1 MLRAINQN
9 STKVVKSLKQQ
20 LVVLEA
26 TNVVAYT
33 GTKSFT
39 TTKTFNNTQTK
50 PKIFTS
56 SNVLSFS
63 SSSSNVFSEI
73 LNKRSYSSKGKE
85 ITMPALSPSMTE
97 GNIVQWKKKEGDQI
111 KAGDVI
117 AEVETDKAT
126 MDFQYE
132 DGNGYLAKILIPE
145 GTKGIEINKP
155 IAIIVSK
162 KEDIES
168 AVKNYKPSSQA
179 SSTPVQEEAPK
190 PKQEAPKKSST
201 KTYPA
206 HKVVGMPALSPSMET
221 GGIASWTKKEG
232 DQIKAGDAIAEVET
246 DKATMDFQYEDGNGY
261 LAKILVPGG
270 TSGIQINQPVC
281 IIVKNKED
289 CDKFADYSVEE
300 QSSSQESTPSS
311 SPSPQESTPS
321 QSSSSS
327 SSQQTTTR
335 KSGERIFA
343 TPAARFEASAKGYD
357 LSAINGTGPN
367 NRILKAD
374 VLEFVPQKQE
384 VAQQQT
390 TTTTTTTTTK
400 KPTAPTSSGE
410 FTDIPH
416 SNIRKVTAARLTES
430 KQTIP
435 HYYLTMECRVDKLLK
450 LRSELNAMNTVKI
463 SVNDFIVKA
472 SAAALRDNPVVNS
485 TWTDQFIRR
494 YHNIDINVAVNTPQ
508 GLFTPIVR
516 GVDMKGLNSI
526 STSVKQLAE
535 KAQNGKLHPSEF
547 ESGTFTIS
555 NLGMLGIKQ
564 FAAVI
569 NPPQAAILAVGTTE
583 TRVVLSNKPDS
594 PYETATIL
602 SVTLSCDHR
611 VIDGAVGAEWLKSFK
626 DYVENPIKLIL

>member
-1 MLRAINQN
+1 MLRLINQN
-9 STKVVKSLKQQ
+9 SNKVVKTLKQQ

-33 GTKSFT
+33 GTKSFI
-39 TTKTFNNTQTK
+39 TTKTFNNNTQTK
-50 PKIFTS
+50 SKIFTS
-56 SNVLSFS
+56 STTLSLQ
-63 SSSSNVFSEI
+63 SNVFNELL

-97 GNIVQWKKKEGDQI
+97 GNLVQWKKKEGDQI

-168 AVKNYKPSSQA
+168 AVKNYKPSSQSAPTPAPEQKQETPA
-179 SSTPVQEEAPK
+179 SKPASK
-190 PKQEAPKKSST
+190 PKST
-201 KTYPA
+201 KTYPE

-221 GGIASWTKKEG
+221 GGIASWSKKEG

-281 IIVKNKED
+281 IIVKKKED

-300 QSSSQESTPSS
+300 QSSSQESEST
-311 SPSPQESTPS
+311 PSPQESTS
-321 QSSSSS
+321 TSSISSSSSS
-327 SSQQTTTR
+327 SSQTTAR
-335 KSGERIFA
+335 KSGERVFA
-343 TPAARFEASAKGYD
+343 TPAARFEASSKGYD

-367 NRILKAD
+367 SRILKAD
-374 VLEFVPQKQE
+374 VLEFTPQKQE
-384 VAQQQT
+384 VAQPQQQQQT
-390 TTTTTTTTTK
+390 TK
-400 KPTAPTSSGE
+400 KQTVAPTTGE
-410 FTDIPH
+410 FTDFPH
-416 SNIRKVTAARLTES
+416 SNIRKVTATRLTES

-450 LRSELNAMNTVKI
+450 LRAELNAMNTVKL

-485 TWTDQFIRR
+485 TWTDQYIRR

-535 KAQNGKLHPSEF
+535 KAQNGKLQPSEF

-583 TRVVLSNKPDS
+583 TRVVPSNKSDS
-594 PYETATIL
+594 PYETATVL

-611 VIDGAVGAEWLKSFK
+611 VVDGAVGAEWLKSFK

>member
-1 MLRAINQN
+1 MLRAINNN
-9 STKVVKSLKQQ
+9 STKVIKSLKQQ

-39 TTKTFNNTQTK
+39 TKTFNNTQSK

-56 SNVLSFS
+56 SNVLSLS

-97 GNIVQWKKKEGDQI
+97 GNLVQWKKKEGDQI

-168 AVKNYKPSSQA
+168 AVKNYKPSSEA
-179 SSTPVQEEAPK
+179 TSEAPK
-190 PKQEAPKKSST
+190 QAKQEAPKQVKQEAPKST
-201 KTYPA
+201 KTYPD

-232 DQIKAGDAIAEVET
+232 DQIKAGDAIAQVET

-261 LAKILVPGG
+261 LAKILVPAG
-270 TSGIQINQPVC
+270 TSGIEINQPVC
-281 IIVKNKED
+281 IIVKKKED
-289 CDKFADYSVEE
+289 CDKFADYSVNE
-300 QSSSQESTPSS
+300 QSSQQESTSSSSQESSQQESS
-311 SPSPQESTPS
+311 QQESTP
-321 QSSSSS
+321 

-384 VAQQQT
+384 VAQKQQQPS
-390 TTTTTTTTTK
+390 TTTTK
-400 KPTAPTSSGE
+400 KPTAPASSGE

-416 SNIRKVTAARLTES
+416 SNIRKVTASRLTES

-450 LRSELNAMNTVKI
+450 LRSELNAMNTVKL

-516 GVDMKGLNSI
+516 AVDMKGLNSI

-535 KAQNGKLHPSEF
+535 KAQNGKLQPSEF

-583 TRVVLSNKPDS
+583 TRVVPSNKPES